1 MWTEDRVRAAL
12 AKKQERLE
20 EAEHRMTMLRDFLHA
35 EVVAKEAGDACALAE
50 ELRDQVKHV
59 EKIKNQIE
67 VLNYILD
74 N

>member
-1 MWTEDRVRAAL
+1 MWDESRVRAAL

-20 EAEHRMTMLRDFLHA
+20 EAERQLDITKKFLFA
-35 EVVAKEAGDACALAE
+35 EAFMNEPQGAVAIAG
-50 ELRDQVKHV
+50 ELYDQQKRV